1 MSENNDTST
10 KNNDKSGSTILDL
23 ESLRE
28 KYKNLL
34 IEYQQAMAN
43 YINFL
48 QKESIEQN
56 NPFIELKGKVFLGSS
71 DAGSQTLETIEEC
84 KALCVSNSVCSGATF
99 NPDNKSCSIRSG
111 NGNPI
116 PGLTNDY
123 AIIPEKINLIL
134 ILKDLNSQLINI
146 NTTIQNN
153 INNGQSEYNLN
164 SESIELR
171 STTLKEKYKSL
182 IEERDKTDKIIREYE
197 DLDQNQID
205 GNLHINKNY
214 NSFIL
219 LSILSVVFIFILY
232 KFFSSTNKINT
243 NIQHGG
249 KLVFNNYYIIFLIII
264 LLSSIYVYYYNK

>member
-1 MSENNDTST
+1 MSESYDIST
-10 KNNDKSGSTILDL
+10 KNNDNSGSTILDL

-48 QKESIEQN
+48 QRESIEKN
-56 NPFIELKGKVFLGSS
+56 NQLIELKGKVFW
-71 DAGSQTLETIEEC
+71 GSQDVGTQTIQNIEEC
-84 KALCVSNSVCSGATF
+84 KALCVNNSKCSGATF
-99 NPDNKSCSIRSG
+99 NSDNKTCYIRSG

-134 ILKDLNSQLINI
+134 ILKDLNTQLINI
-146 NTTIQNN
+146 NTNIQNN
-153 INNGQSEYNLN
+153 INNGQTEYDLN
-164 SESIELR
+164 SEAIDLR
-171 STTLKEKYKSL
+171 STTLKEKYISL
-182 IEERDKTDKIIREYE
+182 IEERDKTNNLIKEYE
-197 DLDQNQID
+197 DLNQTQID

-232 KFFSSTNKINT
+232 IFFSRSNKLNT

-264 LLSSIYVYYYNK
+264 FISSIYVYYYDR